1 MLFFANVLSL
11 IPEDTINLLYVVC
24 LVLLQ
29 IFIGGVQQ
37 QKIECE
43 IFLWWLYMHLV

>member
-11 IPEDTINLLYVVC
+11 IPEDTIDILYVVC

-37 QKIECE
+37 QKIEYVKYFYGGC
-43 IFLWWLYMHLV
+43 ICI